1 MCDIKLTVLGSPGA
15 GKSALIVR
23 FLTGRYISEYA
34 SDSECVYTKQMTV
47 DGRMTSLEI
56 HDPCPQVSKTKL
68 PMSEE
73 LGRADGFLVVYDISR
88 LSSFV
93 FAKNLICNLR
103 EANVRMCRR
112 DTEAGLFLIGNKQ
125 DLCHMREVSWEEGQ
139 KAALEQRCHYYE
151 LSAAEQCQEVNAMF
165 TAIVR
170 TIFLQNKMKDKRR
183 PSGSMAKLIS
193 NVFGKRRKSV

>member
-1 MCDIKLTVLGSPGA
+1 MSDIKLIVLGSPGA

-34 SDSECVYTKQMTV
+34 SNSECVYTKQMNV
-47 DGRMTSLEI
+47 DGRLTGLEI
-56 HDPCPQVSKTKL
+56 YDPCSQKLSMSK
-68 PMSEE
+68 E
-73 LGRADGFLVVYDISR
+73 LSRADGFLIVYDISR
-88 LSSFV
+88 RSSFV
-93 FAKNLICNLR
+93 FAKTIICSLR

-125 DLCHMREVSWEEGQ
+125 DLCHMREVPQEEAQ
-139 KAALEQRCHYYE
+139 KVALEHRCHYYE
-151 LSAAEQCQEVNAMF
+151 LSAAEQCQEVNDMF
-165 TAIVR
+165 TTIVR
-170 TIFLQNKMKDKRR
+170 NIILQNKIKDKRR